1 VRCFFTLSFGGAA
14 VGVLVLGVRKG
25 DRCQSIGAVDQGYD
39 GDSVE
44 IIRRTASVLGRNTAV
59 GSRGLKRA
67 AARWTDRSLA
77 ERRIVFCFCFNQFTL
92 TRVWQ
97 YQIPFP
103 SPPDG
108 RLGGGS

>member
-1 VRCFFTLSFGGAA
+1 
-14 VGVLVLGVRKG
+14 VLVLGVRKD

-44 IIRRTASVLGRNTAV
+44 SIRRTASVLGRNTAV
-59 GSRGLKRA
+59 GARGLKSA

-97 YQIPFP
+97 YPIPFP
-103 SPPDG
+103 SGWPA
-108 RLGGGS
+108 RWGGS